1 MPAQH
6 YPREYCID
14 GARIIDPS
22 AGLDGVGWLH
32 VRDGRIAGIGL
43 GLRPDGIQHVIT
55 KPGLIACPGLIDIHV
70 HLREPGGEHKETL
83 QTGCEA
89 AVAGG
94 FTTVC
99 CMPNTTPALDNVNI
113 VKDVVQRAADIDLCR
128 VKVIAA
134 ATVGRQGREPVDMAA
149 LKDAGVVAF
158 SDDGDGIEDDD
169 VCREVMEK
177 LREIDRPLFPHCE
190 FKSISKSG
198 VMHAGQTCAELGLQG
213 YDPRGEEAM
222 IERDLQLVAE
232 TNTRYH
238 VAHISSAN
246 GVDLIR
252 RAKRKNLPAS
262 TEVCPHHLL
271 LCDED
276 VIGADG
282 KPDPNFKMSPP
293 LRSRDD
299 VKACIEGVIDGTI
312 ECIVTDHAPHTAE
325 EKQTGFVNAPM
336 GIVGLE
342 TSLACAVKA
351 LLWPGGLGWS
361 DLIRCMTTN
370 PARILG
376 LEGGTLAVGQPADI
390 TLIDPDREWTIRA
403 EDFRSKSR
411 NTPFDGWRVK
421 AKAVATIVAGRPVY
435 LDDSCGWITE

>member
-6 YPREYCID
+6 YPRDYCID

-32 VRDGRIAGIGL
+32 VRDGRVAGIGL
-43 GLRPDGIQHVIT
+43 GRRPDGIQNVIA

-99 CMPNTTPALDNVNI
+99 CMPNTTPALDHVVV
-113 VKDVVQRAADIDLCR
+113 VKDVMKRAADIDLCR

-134 ATVGRQGREPVDMAA
+134 ATVGRQGRELVDMDA

-169 VCREVMEK
+169 VCRDVMEK

-190 FKSISKSG
+190 FKILSKSG
-198 VMHAGQTCAELGLQG
+198 VMHAGLTCTRLGLQG
-213 YDPRGEEAM
+213 YDPRGEELM
-222 IERDLQLVAE
+222 IQRDLRIVVE
-232 TNTRYH
+232 TETRYH
-238 VAHISSAN
+238 VAHISTAI
-246 GVDLIR
+246 GVDTIR
-252 RAKRKNLPAS
+252 RAKRNGVPAT

-282 KPDPNFKMSPP
+282 TPDPNFKMSPP

-325 EKQTGFVNAPM
+325 EKQAGFVKAPM

-342 TSLACAVKA
+342 TSLACAAKA
-351 LLWPGGLGWS
+351 LIWPGGLGWS
-361 DLIRCMTTN
+361 DLIRCMTAN

-435 LDDSCGWITE
+435 LDESCPWITE